1 MKAITLYD
9 VALLAGV
16 SYQTVSRV
24 INDAEHVSART
35 REKVQQAMAELH
47 YVPNLRAQQ
56 LAGKRTRTLGLIT
69 TDLALHAPSQIVSA
83 VKSRAAEQGASVL
96 ISMVEQPQQCQAAL
110 QALLAQRVDALL
122 VNVPLDDE
130 HAEQLRALASP
141 VPVLFLDVSPSAQ
154 VNSLVFNAGQGAHLG
169 VEHLLSLGHQHIAL
183 LSGPE
188 SSVSARA
195 RLAGWK
201 AALARA
207 GHDAAA
213 VAYGDWSAASGYEKG
228 HVLLSGAALPDAIL
242 VANDQMALGVL
253 SALAQLNRSGSQAV
267 SVTGYDDTADSLY
280 FQPPLTTVAQDF
292 DLLGKRA
299 VERLIALMAAPQLRI
314 RELLPTRLIVRQS
327 AWPLAAAEDRQQ
339 TLAQLKALVE
349 KL

>member
-24 INDAEHVSART
+24 INDAEHVSVRT

-169 VEHLLSLGHQHIAL
+169 VY
-183 LSGPE
+183 
-188 SSVSARA
+188 R
-195 RLAGWK
+195 RT
-201 AALARA
+201 
-207 GHDAAA
+207 
-213 VAYGDWSAASGYEKG
+213 YG
-228 HVLLSGAALPDAIL
+228 
-242 VANDQMALGVL
+242 
-253 SALAQLNRSGSQAV
+253 
-267 SVTGYDDTADSLY
+267 
-280 FQPPLTTVAQDF
+280 
-292 DLLGKRA
+292 
-299 VERLIALMAAPQLRI
+299 
-314 RELLPTRLIVRQS
+314 
-327 AWPLAAAEDRQQ
+327 
-339 TLAQLKALVE
+339 
-349 KL
+349 

>member
-9 VALLAGV
+9 VASLAGV

-96 ISMVEQPQQCQAAL
+96 ISMVEQPHQCQAAL
-110 QALLAQRVDALL
+110 QALLAQRVEALL
-122 VNVPLDDE
+122 VNVPLDDP

-154 VNSLVFNAGQGAHLG
+154 VNSLVFNAEEGRVWALSICFRWGISI
-169 VEHLLSLGHQHIAL
+169 LLC
-183 LSGPE
+183 
-188 SSVSARA
+188 
-195 RLAGWK
+195 
-201 AALARA
+201 
-207 GHDAAA
+207 
-213 VAYGDWSAASGYEKG
+213 
-228 HVLLSGAALPDAIL
+228 
-242 VANDQMALGVL
+242 
-253 SALAQLNRSGSQAV
+253 
-267 SVTGYDDTADSLY
+267 
-280 FQPPLTTVAQDF
+280 
-292 DLLGKRA
+292 
-299 VERLIALMAAPQLRI
+299 
-314 RELLPTRLIVRQS
+314 
-327 AWPLAAAEDRQQ
+327 
-339 TLAQLKALVE
+339 
-349 KL
+349 